1 MSISFS
7 GKMSDVEMNLA
18 TAGFSTSLWVPE
30 FGWDESE
37 AEASEEIHPPQM
49 LAALQCFLA
58 FFVKP
63 VQRYWVHLAAEM
75 QAGKTGVVNA
85 LVRLVLS
92 NASLL
97 GIRPTRIFVLTGM
110 GDNAWKKQTRKRL
123 PRDLRANVHHSGG
136 LAKVSK
142 TLRGMCVTA
151 ELSNVLIIIDESH
164 FAAGVNNRPNMI
176 YDEVKRL
183 CPQEKWQDNNIR
195 FLTISATDP
204 ARVLMVKDVAEAQ
217 VVRLQT
223 TEKYQSVASLNTAKR
238 IRFAE
243 KFGHLDSDE
252 AIAEIKRCVSEELSD
267 TPRYHIVRA
276 RTRGGK
282 QEEAMEKLRK
292 AFPSAVVRKFD
303 SEEKL
308 SAKEEN
314 ESSDLSD
321 MDDINEI
328 LNTPPEVET
337 FIVLKNMFYA
347 GKTFNDEYVGLLY
360 DRLGN
365 KDDTNLQSLL
375 GRACGYGKSSRTIIY
390 TSKKT
395 VENYIGFWH
404 ELCSDPRWT
413 PTLEGIPVS
422 HVDKKMTGV
431 RVQEVAGVVNVT
443 VNRTITGPSGGG
455 SGGFIPQKSTHE
467 NCVVAVE
474 EFPSMDALN
483 KRWSEI
489 TGKNEKCRTPNR
501 NTTGEYVCSIGK
513 KSVKQTASEI
523 RAFAKG
529 GTKGWG
535 SGITNAAIGDPVQR
549 VYVGYEDAAPVF
561 FLRWTVKK

>member
-1 MSISFS
+1 
-7 GKMSDVEMNLA
+7 MSDVEMNLA
-18 TAGFSTSLWVPE
+18 TASFSTKLWIPE
-30 FGWDESE
+30 FGWDETE
-37 AEASEEIHPPQM
+37 GEASEEIHPPQM

-63 VQRYWVHLAAEM
+63 LQRYWVHLAAEM

-92 NASLL
+92 NVSLL

-123 PRDLRANVHHSGG
+123 PRDLRANVNHSGG

-142 TLRGMCVTA
+142 ILRGMCVTA

-164 FAAGVNNRPNMI
+164 IAAGVTNRPSRMI
-176 YDEVKRL
+176 YDEVKHL
-183 CPQEKWQDNNIR
+183 CPQEKWQANNIR
-195 FLTISATDP
+195 FLTISASDP
-204 ARVLMVKDVAEAQ
+204 AKVLMVKEHAEAQ

-223 TEKYQSVASLNTAKR
+223 TEKYQSVASLNTANR

-276 RTRGGK
+276 RRGK
-282 QEEAMEKLRK
+282 QELAMVKLRR

-308 SAKEEN
+308 SAKEDN
-314 ESSDLSD
+314 DSSDSSN

-328 LNTPPEVET
+328 LNTPPEVDN
-337 FIVLKNMFYA
+337 FIVLKDMFYA
-347 GKTFNDEYVGLLY
+347 GKTLNDEYVGILY

-375 GRACGYGKSSRTIIY
+375 GRACGYGKSNRTIIY
-390 TSKKT
+390 TSSKT
-395 VENYIGFWH
+395 VENYIRFWH
-404 ELCSDPRWT
+404 ELCSDSRWT

-431 RVQEVAGVVNVT
+431 RVQEVAGVVKVT

-455 SGGFIPQKSTHE
+455 GGGFIPQKTTHE

-483 KRWSEI
+483 KRWGEI
-489 TGKNEKCRTPNR
+489 IGKTEKCRTPNR
-501 NTTGEYVCSIGK
+501 NITGEYVCSIGA

-529 GTKGWG
+529 STKGWG
-535 SGITNAAIGDPVQR
+535 SGITNAAIGDHVQR
-549 VYVGYEDAAPVF
+549 VYVGYEGATPVF